1 VNMEKLAVTVTTR
14 EIWGVLCGVLIGRCH
29 QGLVKQKSSLGSIRT
44 GVLFVNGCKTFACRA
59 FVQSSRPF
67 CNVLE
72 VKLDNSDSS

>member
-44 GVLFVNGCKTFACRA
+44 GVLFVSGCKTFACLA
-59 FVQSSRPF
+59 
-67 CNVLE
+67 
-72 VKLDNSDSS
+72 